1 MRVYGDDDVTSQVR
15 VRGYRDAPDNDL
27 LEPGYMVA
35 DDLVRTGDDSVMVIE
50 SKLSAAA
57 PLTSAQAT
65 HLPLLG
71 RNGGRVVGSGSGAF
85 PQGTEIPPAS
95 IRLVRPDL
103 APRAGAVVGGAR
115 PGQPGGGGAPS
126 DPEDPS
132 SGYFWSDG
140 PAVIAR

>member
-1 MRVYGDDDVTSQVR
+1 MLRVYGDDNVTSQVR

-35 DDLVRTGDDSVMVIE
+35 DDLV
-50 SKLSAAA
+50 
-57 PLTSAQAT
+57 T

-103 APRAGAVVGGAR
+103 APRAGAVVGGAL